1 MEHKNP
7 FEEKLLSGYNKPE
20 PDPNFVNQLEVQ
32 LKQKEVEMES
42 QKSKVSF
49 RWAYVFAPLMA
60 LLILFFAVG
69 PNKVIAQLQSWFG
82 LLPGVGVVEPDI
94 TIRELK
100 EPVTQT
106 RDGITVEVSKAIL
119 TDEKSL
125 IYFVASD
132 IPASAFSG
140 DEAKPGCHTPYYL
153 ETEDGQRF
161 EAYGDNEFETI
172 PPTVNAL
179 NLIIPCLHG
188 TLPGTTPENWQL
200 ALEFVPAEGPLDLTP
215 VYLFPTATP
224 AENETSIVLSHS
236 LVEGDNLILAGY
248 IRNLDE
254 KYRNLVSGFELL
266 DANGQPVP
274 FIHDGS
280 QISLAN
286 ELSNHLGSWI
296 ICLKPEG
303 LAFPLE
309 IRQSYLEVSQPL
321 EDESATFTMTFPEEY
336 PIDDLPVQQN
346 IEIAGETIELYF
358 VRIQP
363 SQFGGYEYDFYFKE
377 HPVIKKL
384 DVFTQGAS
392 PSNAATSI
400 GAVTMHGEAVFS
412 SGFWLEE
419 GSLHGDIEVEVTN
432 PVKVLETTTLTQS
445 FTPSAELLNQ
455 LKSESPDQRACSDY
469 SLDIDDNNLQNLPLE
484 GKVLVYQETL
494 PFEGY
499 GLALYDLD
507 GSEPQIIGKH
517 LVHSTLSPDGQSAAF
532 IKRDEGLLLFDLAS
546 GTKRQISDIQGFDL
560 HWSPDG
566 QWIALQ
572 TNDGVALVKADGSQT
587 LRPSEQGNGNIVG
600 WSADSERL
608 YFRKSS
614 SSDSQGRLFVY
625 SLETDQS
632 QQSDLLDS
640 DRIITSAFSLSP
652 DEKHAVYPKN
662 QLDWVYEDLQTGEI
676 KALSDGIRLG
686 SPIWLNDGRLLFTQ
700 YDQLTME
707 YLQPVLINPSTCQ
720 VIQLA
725 NQLSGQVFGIWL
737 DQ

>member
-1 MEHKNP
+1 MEPNNP
-7 FEEKLLSGYNKPE
+7 FEEKLLSGYKKPE
-20 PDPNFVNQLEVQ
+20 PDPEFVNHLDAQLR
-32 LKQKEVEMES
+32 QKEIEN
-42 QKSKVSF
+42 QKTKVGF

-82 LLPGVGVVEPDI
+82 LLPGVGVVEPGT

-100 EPVTQT
+100 ESVSQT

-125 IYFVASD
+125 IYFAASN
-132 IPASAFSG
+132 IPTSAFSG
-140 DEAKPGCHTPYYL
+140 DEGIPGCHTPYYL
-153 ETEDGQRF
+153 ETEAGQRF
-161 EAYGDNEFETI
+161 EAYGDSEFETI
-172 PPTVNAL
+172 PPTVDAL

-188 TLPGTTPENWQL
+188 TLPGTTPENWQI
-200 ALEFVPAEGPLDLTP
+200 ALEFVPSEEPLELTP

-224 AENETSIVLSHS
+224 AQNETSIVLSHS
-236 LVEGDNLILAGY
+236 LVEGDDLILAGY

-254 KYRNLVSGFELL
+254 KYRNLVSGLDLF

-274 FIHDGS
+274 FIHDAS
-280 QISLAN
+280 QNSLAN
-286 ELSNHLGSWI
+286 LLSNHLGSWI
-296 ICLKPEG
+296 VRLKPEG

-321 EDESATFTMTFPEEY
+321 EDESGKFTITLPDEY
-336 PIDDLPVQQN
+336 PMEDILVQRTV
-346 IEIAGETIELYF
+346 EIAGESVELYF

-377 HPVIKKL
+377 HPIIKKM
-384 DVFTQGAS
+384 DVSTQGSS
-392 PSNAATSI
+392 PSNSGTSF
-400 GAVTMHGEAVFS
+400 GAEIMHGEPVFRS
-412 SGFWLEE
+412 AFWLEE
-419 GSLHGDIEVEVTN
+419 GSLHGKLEIEVTN

-455 LKSESPDQRACSDY
+455 LKSQSPNQTACIDY
-469 SLDIDDNNLQNLPLE
+469 SHEVDDQNLQLE
-484 GKVLVYQETL
+484 GKVLVYQETVPL
-494 PFEGY
+494 EGY
-499 GLALYDLD
+499 GLVIYNLD

-517 LVHSTLSPDGQSAAF
+517 LVHSALSPDGQTAAF
-532 IKRDEGLLLFDLAS
+532 IKRDEGLKLFDLAS
-546 GTKRQISDIQGFDL
+546 GTERQISDIQGFDL

-572 TNDGVALVKADGSQT
+572 TYDGAALVKADGSQT

-614 SSDSQGRLFVY
+614 SSDTQGRLFVY

-632 QQSDLLDS
+632 QQSELLDS
-640 DRIITSAFSLSP
+640 DRHISSAFSLSP
-652 DEKHAVYPKN
+652 DEKWAVYPKN

-676 KALSDGIRLG
+676 IALSNGIRLG
-686 SPIWLNDGRLLFTQ
+686 SPIWLNDGRILFTQ

-720 VIQLA
+720 VIQLPD
-725 NQLSGQVFGIWL
+725 QLSGQVFDIWL